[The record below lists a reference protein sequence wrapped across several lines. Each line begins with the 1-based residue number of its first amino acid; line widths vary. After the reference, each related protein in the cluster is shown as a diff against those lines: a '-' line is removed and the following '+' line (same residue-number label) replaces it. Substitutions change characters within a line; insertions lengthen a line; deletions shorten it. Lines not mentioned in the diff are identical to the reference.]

1 MQDTN
6 NSLILERTVEGVFK
20 ITLNRPFVLNAL
32 SDALVKALQHA
43 LLDARTRTTR
53 AVLIAGSGRA
63 FSSGADL
70 SAGEDGAGFETDV
83 GVSLDR
89 GMNPVIEALFALPVP
104 VVTAVNGVAAGAGC
118 SLALAGDF
126 VLAARSA
133 SFLQAFVNVGL
144 VPDAGATWL
153 LPRAIGRARA
163 IEMMML
169 GERIDAETAERWGLI
184 HRLVED
190 DQLETAALALATR
203 LARGPTLALGEI
215 RRLVRGGM
223 DRSLSDALQA
233 ERQAQ
238 SRSGMTADFAEGV
251 DAFRNKRRPDFAG
264 R

>member
-1 MQDTN
+1 MPITFETLNVSQTPAGV
-6 NSLILERTVEGVFK
+6 LIAE
-20 ITLNRPFVLNAL
+20 LNRPIVLNAL
-32 SDALVKALQHA
+32 SDLLVMELQQVLLEARRGSARA
-43 LLDARTRTTR
+43 LLLTGA
-53 AVLIAGSGRA
+53 GRA

-70 SAGEDGAGFETDV
+70 SPDGNGAGFEADV

-89 GMNPVIEALFALPVP
+89 GMNPVIETLFDLPIP

-126 VLAARSA
+126 VIAGQSA

-153 LPRAIGRARA
+153 LPRTIGRARA

-169 GERIDAETAERWGLI
+169 GERISAETAASWGLI
-184 HRLVED
+184 HRVVPD
-190 DQLETAALALATR
+190 DMLRDEAITLANR
-203 LARGPTLALGEI
+203 LAGGPTRALGEI
-215 RRLVRGGM
+215 RKLVRSGL
-223 DRSLSDALQA
+223 DRTLSETLQA

-238 SRSGMTADFAEGV
+238 SRSGMTGDFAEGV
-251 DAFRNKRRPDFAG
+251 DAFREKRKARFTG

>member
-1 MQDTN
+1 MQKTYET
-6 NSLILERTVEGVFK
+6 LEIQHSDEGVLK
-20 ITLNRPFVLNAL
+20 ITLNRPAVLNAL
-32 SDALVKALQHA
+32 SDALVKELQHVLLEARFGPARA
-43 LLDARTRTTR
+43 LLITGA
-53 AVLIAGSGRA
+53 GRA

-70 SAGEDGAGFETDV
+70 SAGDDGAGFETDV

-104 VVTAVNGVAAGAGC
+104 IVTAVNGIAAGAGC

-126 VLAARSA
+126 ILAARSA

-144 VPDAGATWL
+144 VPDAGATWM
-153 LPRAIGRARA
+153 LPRTIGRARA

-169 GERIDAETAERWGLI
+169 GERIDAAKAESWGLI

-190 DQLETAALALATR
+190 DRLASEALALASR

-215 RRLVRGGM
+215 RRLVRQGM
-223 DRSLSDALQA
+223 DRSLSEVLQA

-251 DAFRNKRRPDFAG
+251 DAFREKRPAKFAG

>member
-1 MQDTN
+1 MQKTYET
-6 NSLILERTVEGVFK
+6 LEILHSDNGVLK
-20 ITLNRPFVLNAL
+20 ITLNRPSVLNAL
-32 SDALVKALQHA
+32 SDALVRELQHVLLEARSGPARA
-43 LLDARTRTTR
+43 LLITGA
-53 AVLIAGSGRA
+53 GRA

-70 SAGEDGAGFETDV
+70 SAGDDGAGFETDV

-104 VVTAVNGVAAGAGC
+104 VVTAVNGIAAGAGC

-126 VLAARSA
+126 ILAARSA

-144 VPDAGATWL
+144 VPDAGATWM
-153 LPRAIGRARA
+153 LPRTIGRARA

-169 GERIDAETAERWGLI
+169 GERVDAAKAESWGLI

-190 DQLETAALALATR
+190 DRLETEAVALASR
-203 LARGPTLALGEI
+203 LASGPTLALGEI
-215 RRLVRGGM
+215 RRLVRQGM
-223 DRSLSDALQA
+223 DRSLSETLQA

-238 SRSGMTADFAEGV
+238 SRSGMTSDFAEGV
-251 DAFRNKRRPDFAG
+251 DAFRDKRPAKFAG

>member
-1 MQDTN
+1 MQKTYET
-6 NSLILERTVEGVFK
+6 LEIQYTDGGVLK
-20 ITLNRPFVLNAL
+20 ITLNRPSVLNAL
-32 SDALVKALQHA
+32 SDTLVRELQHVLLEASSGPARA
-43 LLDARTRTTR
+43 LLITGA
-53 AVLIAGSGRA
+53 GRA

-70 SAGEDGAGFETDV
+70 SAGDDGAGFETDV

-104 VVTAVNGVAAGAGC
+104 VVTAVNGIAAGAGC

-126 VLAARSA
+126 ILAARSA

-144 VPDAGATWL
+144 VPDAGATWM

-169 GERIDAETAERWGLI
+169 GERVDAAKAESWGLI

-190 DQLETAALALATR
+190 DMLASEALALANR
-203 LARGPTLALGEI
+203 LASGPTRALGEI
-215 RRLVRGGM
+215 RRLVRQGM
-223 DRSLSDALQA
+223 DRSLSEVLQA

-251 DAFRNKRRPDFAG
+251 DAFREKRPAKFAG